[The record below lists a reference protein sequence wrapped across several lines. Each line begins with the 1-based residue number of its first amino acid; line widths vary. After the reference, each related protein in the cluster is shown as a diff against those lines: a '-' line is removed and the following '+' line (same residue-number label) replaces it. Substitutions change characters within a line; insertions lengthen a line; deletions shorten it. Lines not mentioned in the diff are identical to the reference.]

1 MQTLSRK
8 DKQSIRKRSAEA
20 SQLQN
25 MEDVGD
31 IGDFADLDHMTESL
45 FKSNTGAGEGTR
57 GGSKKERAQTDSMQH
72 AVRAFAQST
81 TGPKKGTRN
90 DDDMPNIPDPSL
102 ARRNRYR
109 EPDTDMDALGGDD
122 DDDDGF
128 GGGYGDEDD
137 GGDDVERLL
146 QNQNSGKRRRAP
158 DGPMGKY
165 ALGEND
171 DDEGDS
177 SNLLEDFAR
186 KKKEF
191 LKKKKDH
198 YAVEPTYA
206 GVEIDAEEGEKRG
219 VSYEILKNKGVTAY
233 RKVSVK
239 NPRVKKR
246 KAYEKAVVA
255 RKGQVRDVI
264 KGAAGSY
271 GGEGTGIKSNLSR
284 SRKF

>member
-1 MQTLSRK
+1 MSRK

-20 SQLQN
+20 AQLQN

-31 IGDFADLDHMTESL
+31 IGDFADLDRMTDSL
-45 FKSNTGAGEGTR
+45 FKPTASATATA
-57 GGSKKERAQTDSMQH
+57 GGSKKERAQRDSMQQ

-81 TGPKKGTRN
+81 SGPKKNART
-90 DDDMPNIPDPSL
+90 DDDMPNMPDPAL

-109 EPDTDMDALGGDD
+109 EPDADMDDDYGHNND
-122 DDDDGF
+122 DDDDG
-128 GGGYGDEDD
+128 DD

-146 QNQNSGKRRRAP
+146 QNLNSGKRRPVP
-158 DGPMGKY
+158 DGPMGRY
-165 ALGEND
+165 AVDADE
-171 DDEGDS
+171 DDEGDG
-177 SNLLEDFAR
+177 NLLEDFAR

-191 LKKKKDH
+191 LKKKKEH
-198 YAVEPTYA
+198 YAVAPTYS

-219 VSYEILKNKGVTAY
+219 VSYEILQNKGVTAY

-246 KAYEKAVVA
+246 KAYERAVVA
-255 RKGQVRDVI
+255 RKGQVRNVI